1 MIMMVM
7 IGGGDEDAIYGDGGE
22 GDIGGDGGEDDIGDD
37 NLQRAAMSPAT
48 AMPLATC
55 QMIIQTWYII

>member
-7 IGGGDEDAIYGDGGE
+7 IGGGDED
-22 GDIGGDGGEDDIGDD
+22 DIGGDGGEDDIGGEGDIGDD

-55 QMIIQTWYII
+55 QMIIQTWSR

>member
-7 IGGGDEDAIYGDGGE
+7 IGGGDEDDIGGDGGE
-22 GDIGGDGGEDDIGDD
+22 GDICDD

-55 QMIIQTWYII
+55 QMIIQTWSG